1 LAELL
6 STNHCGGS
14 SVMVWECFENN
25 QVEDFVKNE
34 RILLKNGYKRIL
46 KSMFGQADGGQLD
59 EVSFSKKIMTQNI
72 LFQLDS

>member
-1 LAELL
+1 
-6 STNHCGGS
+6 
-14 SVMVWECFENN
+14 MVWECFENN

-72 LFQLDS
+72 LFQLYS